1 MNTTKSKEKRVEV
14 LLWSIAFPGFG
25 QLLNKKYLK
34 AFIFI
39 ILEVIIN
46 VKGNINDVIVR
57 SFLLDMEQAIG
68 QANYS
73 WLMFYPCIYLFA
85 IWDAYKDTGGS
96 QFLYKYIPFVLSAY
110 FGTLGV
116 IYSSRFSINDF
127 LLGPVFLPIIAIILV
142 YFVGELLRS
151 FIIRRL
157 HTDHRSE

>member
-1 MNTTKSKEKRVEV
+1 MKTTKSKEKRVEV
-14 LLWSIAFPGFG
+14 LLWSIAFAGFG

-85 IWDAYKDTGGS
+85 IDRKSTR
-96 QFLYKYIPFVLSAY
+96 LN
-110 FGTLGV
+110 
-116 IYSSRFSINDF
+116 SSHVAISYA
-127 LLGPVFLPIIAIILV
+127 VFCLK
-142 YFVGELLRS
+142 
-151 FIIRRL
+151 
-157 HTDHRSE
+157 